1 MSKVMSINAGSSSL
15 KFQLFEMPEEK
26 VLVSG
31 LIERIGFED
40 AYFTTKFNGN
50 KEKQVLPIKDHS
62 VAVSCLLNKLV
73 ELKVVKDLSEIKGVG
88 HRVVQGGN
96 LFSEST
102 KVIEGTIDTL
112 RTISDLAPLHNP
124 AAIIGY
130 EAFAAAL
137 PEAGHVLVFDT
148 AFHSKMPAVSYMYAT
163 PYEWYEKYA
172 VRKYGAHGTSH
183 EFVSQEAIKYLN
195 LGKNSKVIT
204 CHIGNGASISAVL
217 DGQCLDTSMGF
228 TPLAGVMMGTRTG
241 DIDPAVV
248 TYVMKKTGMSAEE
261 VLNSFNK
268 KSGLL
273 GVSGISSDSRDVED
287 AANAGNERA
296 ILAQD
301 MQIRSI
307 VRTVGAY
314 YAELGGCDAI
324 IFTAGLGENNIALR
338 EAVCKQLEGSMGV
351 KIDAELNNCRG
362 EFKVISAD
370 DSKVKVM
377 VIPTNE
383 ELVIARDTNRI
394 LGL

>member
-26 VLVSG
+26 VLISG
-31 LIERIGFED
+31 NIERVGMED
-40 AYFTTKFNGN
+40 AYFTTKFNGS
-50 KEKQVLPIKDHS
+50 KEKVVLPIKDHS
-62 VAVSCLLNKLV
+62 VAVDCLLNKLV
-73 ELKVVKDLSEIKGVG
+73 ELKVVKNLNEIKGVG

-96 LFSEST
+96 LFTEST
-102 KVIEGTIDTL
+102 KVVDGTIETL
-112 RTISDLAPLHNP
+112 STISDLAPLHNP

-130 EAFAAAL
+130 EAFKNAL

-148 AFHSKMPAVSYMYAT
+148 AFHSKMPEVSYMYAT
-163 PYEWYEKYA
+163 PYEWYEKYG
-172 VRKYGAHGTSH
+172 VRRYGAHGTSH
-183 EFVSQEAIKYLN
+183 EFVSQEAINYLK
-195 LGKNSKVIT
+195 LGKNSKIIT

-217 DGQCLDTSMGF
+217 DGKCLDTSMGF

-248 TYVMKKTGMSAEE
+248 TYVMRKANMSAEE

-273 GVSGISSDSRDVED
+273 GVSGISSDSRDVEE
-287 AANAGNERA
+287 AAAAGNARA

-301 MQIRSI
+301 MQVRSI
-307 VRTVGAY
+307 VKIIGSY
-314 YAELGGCDAI
+314 YVELGGCDAI
-324 IFTAGLGENNIALR
+324 VFTAGLGENNVALR
-338 EAVCKQLEGSMGV
+338 EAVCKQLEPTLGT
-351 KIDAELNNCRG
+351 KIDEKENNCRG
-362 EFKVISAD
+362 EFKVVSAK

-383 ELVIARDTNRI
+383 ELVIARDTTRI
-394 LGL
+394 LDL

>member
-26 VLVSG
+26 VLISG
-31 LIERIGFED
+31 NVERIGFED
-40 AYFTTKFNGN
+40 AYFTTKLNGEKK
-50 KEKQVLPIKDHS
+50 KEVLPIKDHGEA
-62 VAVSCLLNKLV
+62 VAKLLKILV
-73 ELKVVKDLSEIKGVG
+73 ELKVVNDLSEIKGIG
-88 HRVVQGGN
+88 HRVVHGGE
-96 LFSEST
+96 LFNKST
-102 KVIEGTIDTL
+102 KVVEGTIESL
-112 RTISDLAPLHNP
+112 KTISDLAPLHNP
-124 AAIIGY
+124 AAIVGY
-130 EAFAAAL
+130 EAFKKAL
-137 PEAGHVLVFDT
+137 PNAGHVLVFDT
-148 AFHSKMPAVSYMYAT
+148 AFHSQMPKLSYMYAT
-163 PYEWYEKYA
+163 PYEWYEKYG

-183 EFVSQEAIKYLN
+183 AYVSDEAIKYLN
-195 LGKNSKVIT
+195 LGKDSKVIT

-217 DGQCLDTSMGF
+217 AGKCLDTSMGF
-228 TPLAGVMMGTRTG
+228 TPLSGVMMGTRTG

-287 AANAGNERA
+287 AAKAGNERA

-301 MQIRSI
+301 MQVRSI
-307 VRTVGAY
+307 VRTIGMY

-324 IFTAGLGENNIALR
+324 VFTAGLGENNVVLR
-338 EAVCKQLEGSMGV
+338 KSVCDQLVNTLGV
-351 KIDAELNNCRG
+351 KLDDEANNCRG
-362 EFKVISAD
+362 EFKVISAS
-370 DSKVKVM
+370 DSKVKVL

-383 ELVIARDTNRI
+383 ELVIARDTTRL

>member
-26 VLVSG
+26 VLISG
-31 LIERIGFED
+31 NIERVGMED
-40 AYFTTKFNGN
+40 AYFTTKFNGK
-50 KEKQVLPIKDHS
+50 KEKDVLPIKDHA
-62 VAVSCLLNKLV
+62 VAVDCLLKKLV
-73 ELKVVKDLSEIKGVG
+73 ELEVVKDLNEIKGVG

-96 LFSEST
+96 LFTEST
-102 KVIEGTIDTL
+102 KVVEGTIEVL
-112 RTISDLAPLHNP
+112 STISDLAPLHNP
-124 AAIIGY
+124 AAIVGY
-130 EAFAAAL
+130 EAFKNAL
-137 PEAGHVLVFDT
+137 PNAGHVLVFDT
-148 AFHSKMPAVSYMYAT
+148 AFHSKMPEVSYMYAT
-163 PYEWYEKYA
+163 PYEWYEKYG

-195 LGKNSKVIT
+195 LGKDSKVIT

-217 DGQCLDTSMGF
+217 DGKCLDTSMGF

-273 GVSGISSDSRDVED
+273 GVSGVSSDSRDVED
-287 AANAGNERA
+287 AAATGNKRA
-296 ILAQD
+296 ILAQE
-301 MQIRSI
+301 MQVRSI
-307 VRTVGAY
+307 VRIIGSY
-314 YAELGGCDAI
+314 YVELGGCDAMV
-324 IFTAGLGENNIALR
+324 FTAGLGENNIALR
-338 EAVCKQLEGSMGV
+338 EAVCSQLESTLGV
-351 KIDAELNNCRG
+351 KLDKVANNCRG
-362 EFKVISAD
+362 EFKVISSD